1 MTGCEDFPDDKDQM
15 TNQPRVAT
23 YARNPGGD
31 QPRKEVQGQQMP
43 TSATALARYSTNPGG
58 DQPNKFAK
66 MCKEVQWP
74 VTTLLVE
81 TSPAQRFNGNR
92 CPPQPDT
99 PTIPVTVPDNEVSSR
114 ASKRRMLTRPDYRQE
129 SRPEPTSVR
138 YSTRRLPKDLSG
150 DTKVSVSS
158 SPSLQTHGLSYKMS
172 TPRIPPSC
180 SLVAPVSRLLCI
192 VATFCRT
199 AKDEIYCFP
208 STRGA
213 GQTTDFR
220 QQF

>member
-1 MTGCEDFPDDKDQM
+1 MDGLVIPLLTGCEDFPDDKDQM

-31 QPRKEVQGQQMP
+31 QPRKEVQGQQMS

-81 TSPAQRFNGNR
+81 TSPAKRFNGQGRPTDTRRENP

-99 PTIPVTVPDNEVSSR
+99 QTLLVQTSP
-114 ASKRRMLTRPDYRQE
+114 ARRFN
-129 SRPEPTSVR
+129 
-138 YSTRRLPKDLSG
+138 
-150 DTKVSVSS
+150 
-158 SPSLQTHGLSYKMS
+158 GL
-172 TPRIPPSC
+172 
-180 SLVAPVSRLLCI
+180 
-192 VATFCRT
+192 
-199 AKDEIYCFP
+199 
-208 STRGA
+208 
-213 GQTTDFR
+213 
-220 QQF
+220 